1 MERHAGFSLQHNHLT
16 AEKMNWFSFG
26 KSKIIAWSM
35 LMLFVIS
42 IKAQTQFRVM
52 FYNVENLFDT
62 VDDLQKEDDDFLPDG
77 LMHWTPWKYWEK
89 QKNITRVITAV
100 GGMYSPT
107 LVGLCEIE
115 NDSVIF
121 DLTRRSPLREQNYE
135 FVVTDS
141 PDERGI
147 DVALLYQKH
156 QFNLIAFQEYEVVFR
171 QKNTRPTR
179 NILHATGKLINGDTL
194 DVFVCHPPSR
204 YGGQLETEPLREDV
218 AALLRAKADSLFQI
232 RTDANILIM
241 GDFNDYPDNKSVY
254 KVLKARSLNYHR
266 SDQELYNM
274 FFHRIK
280 EKDFG
285 TYYFQNK
292 WGVLDQ
298 FIVSGNLLR
307 PNHSVCVKDGEAHI
321 FKADFLFE
329 TDRKTGVKRPFRTSL
344 GPRYLGGFSDHLP
357 IYMDLLIE

>member
-1 MERHAGFSLQHNHLT
+1 MRGFSIIN
-16 AEKMNWFSFG
+16 
-26 KSKIIAWSM
+26 SKTIAFIVV
-35 LMLFVIS
+35 LLLFVFAVE
-42 IKAQTQFRVM
+42 AQTQFRVM

-62 VDDLQKEDDDFLPDG
+62 IDNPLKDDDDFLPDG
-77 LMHWTPWKYWEK
+77 FMHWTPWKYWEK

-100 GGMYSPT
+100 GEMHAPA
-107 LVGLCEIE
+107 LVGLCEVE
-115 NDSVIF
+115 NDSVID
-121 DLTRRSPLREQNYE
+121 DLTRRSPLRQQDYD
-135 FVVTDS
+135 FIVTDS

-147 DVALLYQKH
+147 NVALLYQRH
-156 QFNLIAFQEYEVVFR
+156 QFNLIAHQEYEVVFR
-171 QKNTRPTR
+171 RKHARPTR
-179 NILHATGKLINGDTL
+179 NILHATGRVINGDTI

-218 AALLRAKADSLFQI
+218 AALLRSKVDSLFQV
-232 RTDANILIM
+232 RTKANVLIM
-241 GDFNDYPDNKSVY
+241 GDFNDYPDNKSVF
-254 KVLKARSLNYHR
+254 KTLKARSLNYHR
-266 SDQELYNM
+266 SDKELYNM

-307 PNHSVCVKDGEAHI
+307 TDHSIYIKNEEAHI
-321 FKADFLFE
+321 FRADFLFE

-357 IYMDLLIE
+357 IYLDLIIE